1 MIFLK
6 ITPSRPS
13 SEDGGNPE
21 TGGEP
26 ENGGETYGWRR
37 KAGNGWEQRLE
48 YVNFKY
54 HEIFFYRDYYGLFI
68 YIIDLRICD

>member
-37 KAGNGWEQRLE
+37 KAGNG
-48 YVNFKY
+48 
-54 HEIFFYRDYYGLFI
+54 
-68 YIIDLRICD
+68 